1 MLDAARRRDLSR
13 AVLTVCMSYA
23 LALQLIVAGLAGTAQ
38 AAKSFDA
45 LAPNPHILCL
55 TGSVGGDLDRNG
67 STPASPYGHD
77 LCGTFVCAGVVLLAP
92 ESFAVVAYATA
103 SLVAV
108 HPTFDFDARP
118 ATAPPGLGR
127 GPRAPPSDLV

>member
-1 MLDAARRRDLSR
+1 MFDAARRCNLSR
-13 AVLTVCMSYA
+13 AVLTVCMGYV
-23 LALQLIVAGLAGTAQ
+23 LALQLIVAGIAGAAQ
-38 AAKSFDA
+38 AAQNVDA
-45 LAPNPHILCL
+45 LALNPHGLCL

-67 STPASPYGHD
+67 STPAGPYGHT
-77 LCGTFVCAGVVLLAP
+77 LCGAFACAGVVLLAP
-92 ESFAVVAYATA
+92 QFFAVVAYTAA

-108 HPTFDFDARP
+108 PPAFDFGARP